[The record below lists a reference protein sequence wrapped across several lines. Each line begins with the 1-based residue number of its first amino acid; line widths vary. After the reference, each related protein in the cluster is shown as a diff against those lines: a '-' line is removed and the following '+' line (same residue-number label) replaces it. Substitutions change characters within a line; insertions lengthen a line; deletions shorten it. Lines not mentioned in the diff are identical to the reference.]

1 MIKSNY
7 DFLGHYIFYLCN
19 RGRRSFLVDTKI
31 ATLLTVVRLGSYTKA
46 AEELNLTQ
54 PAVSHHIRQLEE
66 EFGIKV
72 FQKGRKALVLTA
84 EGEILVKYA
93 SRAMAIYHT
102 ARQALEDYRTQA
114 THLNIGTTHTVGEN
128 LVSQVLALYCNEHP
142 DTHINI
148 VTDSINNIYNK
159 LGLYELDL
167 AIVEGVLPSG
177 KFQSVLLDTD
187 YLCLIV
193 SPQHK
198 FARRPTILLSE
209 LKKEKLI
216 LRPATAGTRMLF
228 ENLLMT
234 QGESIRNFNVM
245 MELDNVSMIKN
256 LVSMNLGVSVIAHSA
271 IREEEREG
279 RLVVVPIEN
288 AKMTRDINM
297 VYQPD
302 FTHHQVL
309 EELRRIYNSVY

>member
-1 MIKSNY
+1 MNKGGDISM
-7 DFLGHYIFYLCN
+7 
-19 RGRRSFLVDTKI
+19 VDAKV

-54 PAVSHHIRQLEE
+54 PAVSHHIRLLED
-66 EFGIKV
+66 EFGIKI
-72 FQKGRKALVLTA
+72 FQKNRKALIPTA
-84 EGEILVKYA
+84 EGEILIKYA
-93 SRAMAIYHT
+93 SRVTAINNT
-102 ARQALEDYRTQA
+102 ARQAIEDYRTQA

-142 DTHINI
+142 LTHINI
-148 VTDSINNIYNK
+148 VTDSINIIYHK
-159 LGLYELDL
+159 LGVYELDL
-167 AIVEGVLPSG
+167 AIVEGVLPNSN
-177 KFQSVLLDTD
+177 FQSVLLDTD

-209 LKKEKLI
+209 LRKEKLI
-216 LRPATAGTRMLF
+216 LRPPTAGTRMLF
-228 ENLLMT
+228 ENLLMSQSET
-234 QGESIRNFNVM
+234 IKNFNVM
-245 MELDNVSMIKN
+245 MELDNISMIKN
-256 LVSMNLGVSVIAHSA
+256 LVAMNLGVSVIAHSA
-271 IREEEREG
+271 IREEEKEG

-309 EELRRIYNSVY
+309 EDLRRIYNSIY

>member
-1 MIKSNY
+1 MVDVKIK
-7 DFLGHYIFYLCN
+7 
-19 RGRRSFLVDTKI
+19 
-31 ATLLTVVRLGSYTKA
+31 TLLTVVELGSYTKA
-46 AEELNLTQ
+46 AEALNLTQ

-66 EFGIKV
+66 EFGVKL
-72 FQKGRKALVLTA
+72 FQKSRKPLTPTA
-84 EGEILVKYA
+84 QGEILIKY
-93 SRAMAIYHT
+93 SRRIMAIYH
-102 ARQALEDYRTQA
+102 AAVQAIEDHRTQA

-142 DTHINI
+142 LTHINI
-148 VTDSINNIYNK
+148 TTDSINHIYNK
-159 LGLYELDL
+159 LNQYELDL
-167 AIVEGVLPSG
+167 AIVEGVLPGG

-216 LRPATAGTRMLF
+216 LRPSKAGTRMLF
-228 ENLLMT
+228 ENLLMS

-245 MELDNVSMIKN
+245 MELDNISMIKN

-271 IREEEREG
+271 CREEERDG

-288 AKMTRDINM
+288 AKMTRDINII
-297 VYQPD
+297 YQPD
-302 FTHHQVL
+302 FTHVEVL
-309 EELRRIYNSVY
+309 DELRRIYNSIY